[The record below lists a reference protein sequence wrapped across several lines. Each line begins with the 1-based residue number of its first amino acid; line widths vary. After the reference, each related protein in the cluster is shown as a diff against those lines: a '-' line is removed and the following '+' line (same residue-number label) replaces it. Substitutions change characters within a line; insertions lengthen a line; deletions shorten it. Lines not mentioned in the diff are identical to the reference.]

1 MLTNNVSKQILH
13 HSFTVFKTETQ
24 KLDNFAELTQP
35 ENGTAGI
42 WTQVSLVPRH
52 MFFIDFSKEVGKAPL
67 EAHVVKPRFTS

>member
-42 WTQVSLVPRH
+42 
-52 MFFIDFSKEVGKAPL
+52 
-67 EAHVVKPRFTS
+67 